1 MNPAMRVLLGS
12 VVGAILVVG
21 IVLYRYDLLGS
32 KEKPIESP
40 TAAMKAPAES
50 VASAPETKPAAAPAE
65 SSVPPE
71 NLVLGKKLYE
81 EKTCVLCHGADG
93 KAQTPTGVAM
103 KATDLSSGQFHNNKT
118 NMESVAYIKQVIE
131 AGVPGTAMVGF
142 QAQIPDEKDRSA
154 LAQYVHSLS
163 KKK

>member
-1 MNPAMRVLLGS
+1 MNAAMRVLLGS
-12 VVGAILVVG
+12 VVAAVLVVG
-21 IVLYRYDLLGS
+21 IVLYRYDLLGP
-32 KEKPIESP
+32 KQKAVESP
-40 TAAMKAPAES
+40 TTTMNTPTDTK
-50 VASAPETKPAAAPAE
+50 ASAPENKPVAPPKE
-65 SSVPPE
+65 SAPPE
-71 NLVLGKKLYE
+71 DLALGKKLYE

-103 KATDLSSGQFHNNKT
+103 KATDLSSGQFHSNKT
-118 NMESVAYIKQVIE
+118 NMEAVAYIKQVI
-131 AGVPGTAMVGF
+131 ASGVPGTAMVGF

>member
-12 VVGAILVVG
+12 IVGAVLVVG
-21 IVLYRYDLLGS
+21 IVLYRYDLLSS
-32 KEKPIESP
+32 KEKPAEST

-50 VASAPETKPAAAPAE
+50 MASAPESKPAAAPTE
-65 SSVPPE
+65 SAPPE
-71 NLVLGKKLYE
+71 DLALGKKLYE

-103 KATDLSSGQFHNNKT
+103 KATDLSSGQFHSNKA
-118 NMESVAYIKQVIE
+118 NMEPVAYIKQVIE